1 MRSIKNILLFSII
14 LSSVNVFLGI
24 TNFEYKD
31 LFTSVY
37 AAENSNIVD
46 SIILSNYKTNT
57 SIEIRKGMPVKINK
71 KRSVYTFVSYDINNS
86 DINLIDKKGAVVSLD
101 LNNVA
106 FISIQLD
113 IQLDN
118 LSRENVLG
126 GLAGALVGASIGA
139 YPSGL
144 AGWAVGM
151 AMGSFNNESAV
162 PAIACL
168 GIAAAGTVLSAQAGY
183 NLGKNAGN
191 PYIHIPLIGKDSWGI
206 SVD

>member
-14 LSSVNVFLGI
+14 LSSVNVFLGV

-37 AAENSNIVD
+37 AAESTNIVD

-71 KRSVYTFVSYDINNS
+71 KRSLYTFVSYDINNS

-101 LNNVA
+101 LNNIA
-106 FISIQLD
+106 FISIQV
-113 IQLDN
+113 DN
-118 LSRENVLG
+118 LSKDNVLG

-151 AMGSFNNESAV
+151 AMGSSNNESAV

-168 GIAAAGTVLSAQAGY
+168 GIAAAGTALSAQVGY

-191 PYIHIPLIGKDSWGI
+191 PYVHIPLRGKDTWRI